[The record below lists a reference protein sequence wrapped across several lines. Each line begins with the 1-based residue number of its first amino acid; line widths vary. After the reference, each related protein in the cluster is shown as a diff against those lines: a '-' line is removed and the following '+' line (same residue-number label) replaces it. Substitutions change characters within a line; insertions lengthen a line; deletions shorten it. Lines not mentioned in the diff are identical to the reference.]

1 MDLIFEKN
9 LNDNINPIIRENLK
23 EIDIVNF
30 IQYIK
35 DTKNKEFINY
45 LKRIIENSPEIGQIL
60 LDIHDIYK
68 IDGIIE
74 CLILK
79 YIESDDN
86 EGLIEFFNF
95 ISKSFQINKNIYDY
109 IYKQIGK
116 LFKKPIGV
124 LENNNDKKNKIIFKK

>member
-74 CLILK
+74 CLILN
-79 YIESDDN
+79 Y
-86 EGLIEFFNF
+86 L
-95 ISKSFQINKNIYDY
+95 KN
-109 IYKQIGK
+109 Q
-116 LFKKPIGV
+116 
-124 LENNNDKKNKIIFKK
+124 